1 MHLLICGNGYLGGA
15 VKTQAVKRNWKVDT
29 CSLSGDHDNHACDL
43 GDEESVRNLVSI
55 VGRPDAVVHCASS
68 GKGGAEAYQ
77 HVYRNGIANLARYFP
92 ESLLL
97 FTSSSSVYN
106 QTDGSIV
113 TEISPAL
120 PERETGSILLE
131 AERLTLAAAG
141 IVCRLSGIYGPG
153 RSVIL
158 KKFLSGEAVIEEGGD
173 RYLNQIHRDDAAT
186 AMIMLMELAWENTPH
201 PIRGG
206 IFNLSDS
213 QSLTQ
218 RELYQHFADSFQRPL
233 PPQGPRDLQRKRGWT
248 HKQVSNRK
256 MCEIGWQPSYPCY
269 LDALSELCS
278 IL

>member
-1 MHLLICGNGYLGGA
+1 M
-15 VKTQAVKRNWKVDT
+15 DT

-113 TEISPAL
+113 TEISPTL